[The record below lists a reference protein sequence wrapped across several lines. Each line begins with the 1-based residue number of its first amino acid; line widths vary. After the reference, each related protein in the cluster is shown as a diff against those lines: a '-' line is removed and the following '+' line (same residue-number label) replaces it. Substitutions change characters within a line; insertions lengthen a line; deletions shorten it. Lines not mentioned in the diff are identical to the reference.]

1 MAKGNSPALSSQR
14 HAELV
19 SASITPDRPKFSA
32 DGWTLKQVHGDGK
45 EAKSATPQA
54 PSLQRGPELI
64 SLIGF
69 DYET

>member
-1 MAKGNSPALSSQR
+1 M
-14 HAELV
+14 
-19 SASITPDRPKFSA
+19 
-32 DGWTLKQVHGDGK
+32 TLKQVHGDGK

-64 SLIGF
+64 SPIGF